1 MNFEVTG
8 EGCLPD
14 GSQLHAE
21 AYGHAVL
28 DIHDLKTADPYTGV
42 YVFETE
48 VELARAG
55 EDTGRV
61 MLPVR
66 ITMMERKV
74 VSAFSVPWT
83 VERPTAA

>member
-1 MNFEVTG
+1 MNFAVRG
-8 EGCLPD
+8 EGPLPD

-48 VELARAG
+48 VELALAG
-55 EDTGRV
+55 EDAGRV
-61 MLPVR
+61 TLPLR
-66 ITMMERKV
+66 ITMVERKV
-74 VSAFSVPWT
+74 VSTFSVPWT